1 VRSTPNKGSCFSVE
15 VSASQARIDDADQ
28 AKLPS
33 SNGYATLS
41 GTVLVIEDDTTVR
54 LGLET
59 LLESEGLEVI
69 SAANGNAAVA
79 VCTNKNICP
88 DIVLS
93 DFNLPGQM
101 NGVESISALRA
112 ALASE
117 IPAIV
122 LTGDVRQAN
131 KTFSN
136 LNIEVAM
143 KPFGGDE
150 LIQLINQLMSVAK
163 SEDGSSVREVQ

>member
-1 VRSTPNKGSCFSVE
+1 
-15 VSASQARIDDADQ
+15 
-28 AKLPS
+28 
-33 SNGYATLS
+33 
-41 GTVLVIEDDTTVR
+41 
-54 LGLET
+54 
-59 LLESEGLEVI
+59 
-69 SAANGNAAVA
+69 
-79 VCTNKNICP
+79 
-88 DIVLS
+88 
-93 DFNLPGQM
+93 M

-136 LNIEVAM
+136 RNIEVAM
-143 KPFGGDE
+143 KPFDGDE